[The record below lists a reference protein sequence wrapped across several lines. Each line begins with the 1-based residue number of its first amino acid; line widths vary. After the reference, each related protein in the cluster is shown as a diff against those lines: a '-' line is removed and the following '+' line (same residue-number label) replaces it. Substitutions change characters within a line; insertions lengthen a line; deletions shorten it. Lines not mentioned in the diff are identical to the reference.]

1 LTADPKAR
9 RRVPVSDRGWSG
21 SEDQPTQSSVEP
33 GLPPELALGRDR
45 SPNRAVWTTQEP
57 DTRAS
62 RSGET
67 ALRGAEAFGSEVS
80 VHGVAEAV
88 PWSQAPGGRS
98 GRSCCEH
105 LRNLGDP
112 SQARPTEVG
121 RGNVV
126 ELTVHRS
133 GWPSRRCRSGI
144 AEAMFERLPIA
155 ACRSRLTFG
164 GVDLSGLRRD
174 RAPRL
179 PACPGSRRKRADR
192 RGH

>member
-1 LTADPKAR
+1 
-9 RRVPVSDRGWSG
+9 
-21 SEDQPTQSSVEP
+21 VEP

-45 SPNRAVWTTQEP
+45 SPDRVVRATQEP
-57 DTRAS
+57 HTRAS

-67 ALRGAEAFGSEVS
+67 ALREAEAFGSEVS
-80 VHGVAEAV
+80 VHGGAEAV

-105 LRNLGDP
+105 LRNLNDP
-112 SQARPTEVG
+112 PQARPTEVG
-121 RGNVV
+121 RGSGV

-144 AEAMFERLPIA
+144 AEATFERLPIA
-155 ACRSRLTFG
+155 ACRGRLTFG
-164 GVDLSGLRRD
+164 GVDLFSLRGN

-179 PACPGSRRKRADR
+179 PACPGSRRKRAGR
-192 RGH
+192 RGHWEPASR

>member
-1 LTADPKAR
+1 LERVRRPANPVQRGTRPTAGARTRKGPK
-9 RRVPVSDRGWSG
+9 S
-21 SEDQPTQSSVEP
+21 EP
-33 GLPPELALGRDR
+33 GCVDGSRAGHTRESKRRDSASWGR
-45 SPNRAVWTTQEP
+45 
-57 DTRAS
+57 
-62 RSGET
+62 G
-67 ALRGAEAFGSEVS
+67 LGSEVS
-80 VHGVAEAV
+80 VHGGAEAV

-112 SQARPTEVG
+112 TRTRPTEVG
-121 RGNVV
+121 RGDVV

-164 GVDLSGLRRD
+164 GVDLFGLRRD